1 MECIDFCSLNITP
14 PQVSCLQSHCVTSGS
29 KKPTSELQEFPHSR
43 REEGREGRGEM
54 EERGK
59 EERGREREG
68 EEGGMRGRG
77 LPSDQGPHHLFP
89 FPQKNSV

>member
-1 MECIDFCSLNITP
+1 MECIDFCSLNNTP
-14 PQVSCLQSHCVTSGS
+14 MGSQISCLQSHCVTSES
-29 KKPTSELQEFPHSR
+29 KEPTSELQEFPHSR

-68 EEGGMRGRG
+68 EEGGDEGEVLG
-77 LPSDQGPHHLFP
+77 LRPGSTQSISFSPE
-89 FPQKNSV
+89 